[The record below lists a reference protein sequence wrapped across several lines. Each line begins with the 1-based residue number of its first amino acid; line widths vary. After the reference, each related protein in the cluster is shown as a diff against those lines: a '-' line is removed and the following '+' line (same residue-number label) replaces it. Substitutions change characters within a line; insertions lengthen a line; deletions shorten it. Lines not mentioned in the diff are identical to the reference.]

1 MHSLVG
7 AAGELFSFRK
17 KLFIELEEDTVLD
30 DFILS
35 LRIAEKGYRV
45 MYEPKA
51 YAMETSS
58 SNSVEELKRKI
69 RICAGAW
76 QSMIRLSGLLNP
88 FNQPMLT
95 FQYVS
100 HRVLRWTLAPLFL
113 MLLLPLNLCLFNSGI
128 IYQSILVAQMV
139 FYVCA
144 FAGWHF
150 ENKQVRIKLLFVPY
164 YFMMMNYAAVA
175 GCIRYFKGAQSAA
188 WERSERKVIQP
199 A

>member
-1 MHSLVG
+1 MLAAGAGEGLYWKYESLLKRWDAELHSLVG

-17 KLFIELEEDTVLD
+17 NLFIELEEDTVLD

-58 SNSVEELKRKI
+58 STTGEELKRKV

-76 QSMIRLSGLLNP
+76 QSMIRLRSLLNP
-88 FNQPMLT
+88 FNQPLLT

-113 MLLLPLNLCLFNSGI
+113 LMLLPINVSLFNAGVL
-128 IYQSILVAQMV
+128 YQSILFAQIL
-139 FYVCA
+139 FYACA
-144 FAGWHF
+144 IAGWHF
-150 ENKQVRIKLLFVPY
+150 ENKQVRIKL
-164 YFMMMNYAAVA
+164 
-175 GCIRYFKGAQSAA
+175 
-188 WERSERKVIQP
+188 
-199 A
+199 